1 MEVMLSVKDKDQAA
15 EEVYTNKKDEY
26 KLNVHMN
33 EDTSENLCVTCVKGL
48 KKKVRFVKTYK
59 A

>member
-15 EEVYTNKKDEY
+15 EEVYTNKKDEQ

-48 KKKVRFVKTYK
+48 KKKVKFVKTYK

>member
-15 EEVYTNKKDEY
+15 EEVYTNKKDEQ

-33 EDTSENLCVTCVKGL
+33 EDTSEKLCVTCDKGL
-48 KKKVRFVKTYK
+48 TKKVRF
-59 A
+59 

>member
-15 EEVYTNKKDEY
+15 EEIYTYKKDEY

-33 EDTSENLCVTCVKGL
+33 EDTTENLCVKCVKGL
-48 KKKVRFVKTYK
+48 KKKSEV
-59 A
+59 